1 MENKEKPLRTINMK
15 KLLLILFFT
24 IVTAS
29 SSFAKRTS
37 PPELESINYKGLEY
51 NIDYYFSRFSE
62 EALITVTDN
71 TDSEFISV
79 KLITLYKKFFIPF
92 LETDVQWVF
101 IKKMELTG
109 NNTIRFYREDEQIF
123 ELNLNDNSIKK
134 ITQSKNWSSITVRL
148 ILIFIVILMGYILY
162 RLIRGEL
169 EIRKKMAEKRM
180 KELSMTNGAE
190 SLYKNDREFK
200 QKMLNRNLIIIG
212 IVFVFLV
219 ISFII
224 MLIIRLLNR

>member
-1 MENKEKPLRTINMK
+1 MK

-24 IVTAS
+24 IVTATS
-29 SSFAKRTS
+29 AFAKRTS

-51 NIDYYFSRFSE
+51 NIDYHFSRFSE

-71 TDSEFISV
+71 TDSEFTSV

-123 ELNLNDNSIKK
+123 ELNLNNNSITK
-134 ITQSKNWSSITVRL
+134 ITQSKTWNSITVRL
-148 ILIFIVILMGYILY
+148 FLILIVILMGYILY